1 MAQKQTDSDTSSSG
15 SSAPRKAYT
24 PPKGRPTRARSDRGG
39 NRRAFGPVAQW
50 ITFAIA
56 LVVAV
61 VIIILIT
68 GGGDF
73 NPFDDEQ
80 QPINPLTAGVTAIA

>member
-1 MAQKQTDSDTSSSG
+1 MAQKQTDSDTTDG
-15 SSAPRKAYT
+15 KGKAYT
-24 PPKGRPTRARSDRGG
+24 PPKGRPTRARGERGP

-56 LVVAV
+56 LIVAV
-61 VIIILIT
+61 VIIVLIT

-73 NPFDDEQ
+73 NPFNDDE
-80 QPINPLTAGVTAIA
+80 PTRNPLTADVVASAIV

>member
-1 MAQKQTDSDTSSSG
+1 MAQKQTDTDTSGSDTSG
-15 SSAPRKAYT
+15 RGKAYT
-24 PPKGRPTRARSDRGG
+24 PPKGRPTRGRGDRGP

-50 ITFAIA
+50 ITFALA

-61 VIIILIT
+61 AIIILIT

-73 NPFDDEQ
+73 NPFDDDQ
-80 QPINPLTAGVTAIA
+80 QQINPLTAGVAVV